1 MKSLKYIRRTAA
13 VLYGLAVLLFFLDF
27 AELLPVQMH
36 GLLHVQFVPALM
48 VGSVVI
54 VLFLLLFT
62 LLFGRLYCSILCPL
76 GIFQDV
82 ILRVKRWWMNRTK
95 QKRKLRTKYEPPH
108 NYLRYGVLGGVTVAY
123 VAGSAFLLLLL
134 DPYSNFGRITVS
146 FFKPVVLYLNN
157 AIAAVANRAGNYSF
171 YNVTVEPQPWFM
183 LLLSALVL
191 VVLVVLVWQKKRIWC
206 NTLCPVGTLLGLVSR
221 YSLFRVR
228 LDMEKCT
235 HCKKCVSD
243 CKAMCI
249 DDVRGVVDSSRCVA
263 CFNCLDKCKEG
274 GVRYLPVGWMSEK
287 KGGILPE
294 VKVKEDV
301 PANEFN
307 ESRRRFISGS
317 LLALAALPVGGKMAK
332 AAGLTSRRRYP
343 LPPGAG
349 SVARF
354 RQKCTACQLC
364 VSKCPAHVLKP
375 AFLENGI
382 SGLMQP
388 YMYFSVHEFCQFECN
403 LCTQICPNGALQKM
417 SLEEKKL
424 TQVGVVQFHKE
435 ECVVYSKEEYCGACA
450 EHCPTQAVHMVEYK
464 NGLTIPSITPE
475 ICIGCGAC
483 ESICP
488 VRPDAIFI
496 AGNEVQKKAK
506 APEVQQTQE
515 EVVVDD
521 FGF

>member
-1 MKSLKYIRRTAA
+1 MKSLKYIRRGIAIF
-13 VLYGLAVLLFFLDF
+13 YGLVVGLFFLDF
-27 AELLPVQMH
+27 AELLPAQIH

-48 VGSVVI
+48 AGSVI
-54 VLFLLLFT
+54 IIFSLLLLT
-62 LLFGRLYCSILCPL
+62 LLFGRLYCSVLCPW
-76 GIFQDV
+76 GILQDA
-82 ILRVKRWWMNRTK
+82 ILRIKRWWMSWTK
-95 QKRKLRTKYEPPH
+95 QKKKLRTKYEPPY
-108 NYLRYGVLGGVTVAY
+108 NYLRYGILGAVTVSYA
-123 VAGSAFLLLLL
+123 AGSAFLILLL

-157 AIAAVANRAGNYSF
+157 AIAAIANRAGNYSF
-171 YNVTVEPQPWFM
+171 YNVTVEYQPGFM
-183 LLLSALVL
+183 LLLSAIVL
-191 VVLVVLVWQKKRIWC
+191 IVLVVLVWKKERIWC

-221 YSLFRVR
+221 YSLFRVH
-228 LDMEKCT
+228 LNTEKCT

-243 CKAMCI
+243 CKSLCI
-249 DDVRGVVDSSRCVA
+249 DDVRGVVDSSRCVT

-274 GVRYLPVGWMSEK
+274 GVHYLPVGWAVR
-287 KGGILPE
+287 KGGDALPKTE
-294 VKVKEDV
+294 ESVRENK
-301 PANEFN
+301 FN
-307 ESRRRFISGS
+307 ESRRRFITGS
-317 LLALAALPVGGKMAK
+317 LLALAALPAGGKAAA
-332 AAGLTSRRRYP
+332 AAGLATRRYP

-349 SVARF
+349 SLARF
-354 RQKCTACQLC
+354 QQKCTACQLC

-388 YMYFSVHEFCQFECN
+388 HMYFSVHEFCQFECN
-403 LCTQICPNGALQKM
+403 LCTQICPNGALQKL

-424 TQVGVVQFHKE
+424 TQVGVVQFRKE
-435 ECVVYSKEEYCGACA
+435 ECVVYFREEYCGACA

-464 NGLTIPSITPE
+464 NGLTIPAITPE

-496 AGNEVQKKAK
+496 VGNDVQKRAEV
-506 APEVQQTQE
+506 PEIKQNDE